1 MDSDNK
7 DTKKVNEAEI
17 DDKYITTKKLGEDPL
32 YVSYLVKEKNSQKKY
47 IAFISYFTS
56 DELPEN
62 IQFPQQLQ
70 KYQILSK
77 LNNPYIHKII
87 YHGIGVIKIKEEK
100 KEKEYILADYIKGT
114 NLEKFLSKTNGI
126 DEIYA
131 KSIFEKILKGV
142 KALHEAGICH
152 RDLKP
157 SNILLDLNLNPII
170 TNFIISTLFKE
181 GNKLDERTG
190 TIYYM
195 SPQHMEG
202 KYDGIKSDIFGL
214 GKTLFSMIF
223 GMRNSC
229 FIKNKRGDNKYDLI
243 INKQYEEFWKKILE
257 NSDKSYSNISEEFKN
272 LFVRMV
278 AYEENERP
286 TIDEILKDKWF
297 DELRD

>member
-170 TNFIISTLFKE
+170 TDFIISPLLKKE
-181 GNKLDERTG
+181 NKLDDVAG
-190 TIYYM
+190 TFYYM
-195 SPQHMEG
+195 SPQHIEG
-202 KYDGIKSDIFGL
+202 LYDGIKNDIFAL
-214 GKTLFSMIF
+214 GKTLFCMIF
-223 GMRNSC
+223 GMKNSC
-229 FIKNKRGDNKYDLI
+229 FIKNKKGDQKYDLI
-243 INKQYEEFWKKILE
+243 INKQFEEFWKIILE
-257 NSDKSYSNISEEFKN
+257 NSDKSYSNVSEDFKN

>member
-181 GNKLDERTG
+181 E
-190 TIYYM
+190 
-195 SPQHMEG
+195 
-202 KYDGIKSDIFGL
+202 
-214 GKTLFSMIF
+214 
-223 GMRNSC
+223 
-229 FIKNKRGDNKYDLI
+229 
-243 INKQYEEFWKKILE
+243 IN
-257 NSDKSYSNISEEFKN
+257 
-272 LFVRMV
+272 
-278 AYEENERP
+278 
-286 TIDEILKDKWF
+286 
-297 DELRD
+297 